1 MVVAVAPLLLGKGIE
16 ALGDLGINLVA
27 DGLQLANRTV
37 HQAGS
42 DLLIAG
48 DLNAA
53 RRRDC

>member
-1 MVVAVAPLLLGKGIE
+1 
-16 ALGDLGINLVA
+16 VA

-48 DLNAA
+48 DLDAA
-53 RRRDC
+53 RRSDR